1 MIKVND
7 IVKVNRIDWVNNRHV
22 NKIKCGDVCV
32 VYSITPV
39 SDSKY
44 RYILI
49 VPESSF
55 SVTSVCMEGDLSVCN
70 NYEDKEKLLEI
81 AKPLIRYKN
90 SLNKKMFKKH
100 IERIMEIIELYKNT
114 KPTKEG
120 LVKLSEMVK
129 KINSYPYE
137 MTEEMIELRKELNV
151 VYNNTQFN

>member
-7 IVKVNRIDWVNNRHV
+7 IVKVNRIDWVTNRHV

-32 VYSITPV
+32 VYSITPI

-44 RYILI
+44 RYVLI

-55 SVTSVCMEGDLSVCN
+55 SVTSVYMEGDLSVYN
-70 NYEDKEKLLEI
+70 NYEDKEKLLDL

-100 IERIMEIIELYKNT
+100 IEMIIGKIELYKNT
-114 KPTKEG
+114 KPTKEE
-120 LVKLSEMVK
+120 LDKLSEMVRK
-129 KINSYPYE
+129 VNSYPYE
-137 MTEEMIELRKELNV
+137 MTEEMIELRKELND

>member
-7 IVKVNRIDWVNNRHV
+7 IVKVNRIDWVTNRHV

-32 VYSITPV
+32 VYSITPI

-44 RYILI
+44 RYVLI

-55 SVTSVCMEGDLSVCN
+55 SVTSVYMEGDLSVYN
-70 NYEDKEKLLEI
+70 NYEDKEKLLDL

-90 SLNKKMFKKH
+90 
-100 IERIMEIIELYKNT
+100 T
-114 KPTKEG
+114 KPTKEE
-120 LVKLSEMVK
+120 LDKLSEMVRK
-129 KINSYPYE
+129 VNSYPYE
-137 MTEEMIELRKELNV
+137 MTEEMIELRKELND

>member
-7 IVKVNRIDWVNNRHV
+7 IVKVNRIDWVTNRHV

-32 VYSITPV
+32 VYSITPI

-44 RYILI
+44 RYVLI

-55 SVTSVCMEGDLSVCN
+55 SVTSVYMEGDLSVCN
-70 NYEDKEKLLEI
+70 DYNDKEKLLEL

-90 SLNKKMFKKH
+90 RLNKRNFNMH
-100 IERIMEIIELYKNT
+100 IERIMEKIELYKNT
-114 KPTKEG
+114 KPTKEEFD
-120 LVKLSEMVK
+120 KLSEMVR
-129 KINSYPYE
+129 KINMYPYE
-137 MTEEMIELRKELNV
+137 MTEEMIELRKELND